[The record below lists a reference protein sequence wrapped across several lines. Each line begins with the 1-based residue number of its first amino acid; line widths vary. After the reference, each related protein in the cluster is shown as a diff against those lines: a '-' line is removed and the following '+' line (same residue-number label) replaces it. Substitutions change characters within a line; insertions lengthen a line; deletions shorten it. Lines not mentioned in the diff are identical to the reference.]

1 MQNITLKGNS
11 YGILLDYNSD
21 VRYLNLQNV
30 TLNGNSYGI
39 YTHSSS
45 NISIDDCVMT
55 NGYTAISLYGFSQTL
70 SVRNSEIYDHGGSG
84 IESYYYY
91 GSVNS
96 LNIQLESC
104 ILGRNSYVINL
115 QGYYYNYGLR
125 AAVILRRCILVENSR
140 IFYSYSYYYNIK
152 PQFSLEIN
160 ECNISR
166 TKYPGFELH
175 LEQSNINLTFY
186 NNTFVGNSH
195 TVLRMWKNSVDTTR
209 SSILIDKN
217 IFVNNSLSPDN
228 ALIDFSGKG
237 IGTLFIDINENTFMK
252 NKCSFMIKV
261 HIQSNRAA
269 GFFSFKNN
277 ILEDNEGVAS
287 NSPKNVVTGVRSYS
301 VGLLGCISNRYNIQH
316 NVFDNELMEKE
327 LFIGRTCGS
336 NYISEN
342 FDIDATFNYW
352 GTSSTVNLHER
363 LFHFPNWN
371 DRPRVKYLPAAAA
384 RNFTGVITSRVFT
397 NQSQIGGYVSSS
409 LRLTTKYSPYVV
421 MNDLTISEN
430 VTLTIEPGVQLY
442 LKPNIGLLVFGN
454 IIAHGTMN
462 EEIKFCSLESKC
474 KLQRTISIRLVGGD
488 RERRGK
494 LEIRVGGRWL
504 GACRY
509 HFTSRDGS
517 VACRQL
523 SYGRYVNHESRYFGR
538 NSPYKVSFNCRGN
551 ETSLSNCKNQ
561 TVYYCGSEYYGVY
574 LECERDF
581 RWGNIRIALP
591 KGVNSSDYYHK
602 HEQSSLGNIFIHSA
616 GYLHD
621 QGVSAIQ
628 IIERSPSITHLHIIE
643 SNGIELIGQKQM
655 MTLEHINIENSLQ
668 FPAIVILGN
677 KGSISISR
685 SSIKGGNKHGVTI
698 APIKNMTFFQ
708 PYIGQHDLCD
718 PQQKIYV
725 GGQSYVF
732 LNQRSEIRDIL
743 CGLEIL
749 SPNNTIIHF
758 RLLSWVES
766 SYSIKINHG
775 GHPSFVRNIYDW
787 NTHQYLDKV
796 TVIPSNSMVIEAQI
810 STLSGF
816 LAEITVIGETGKDI
830 SFD

>member
-1 MQNITLKGNS
+1 MI
-11 YGILLDYNSD
+11 
-21 VRYLNLQNV
+21 
-30 TLNGNSYGI
+30 
-39 YTHSSS
+39 
-45 NISIDDCVMT
+45 T
-55 NGYTAISLYGFSQTL
+55 NGYTAIAMYDSSQTL
-70 SVRNSEIYDHGGSG
+70 SVKNSEIYDCHYGLD
-84 IESYYYY
+84 ITSYYNYR
-91 GSVNS
+91 SV
-96 LNIQLESC
+96 LNIELESC
-104 ILGRNSYVINL
+104 ILGRNSYVIIAY
-115 QGYYYNYGLR
+115 GYYYSGLR
-125 AAVILRRCILVENSR
+125 GAVILRRCILVENSR
-140 IFYSYSYYYNIK
+140 IFYSYSYYNIK
-152 PQFSLEIN
+152 PQVSLEIN

-166 TKYPGFELH
+166 TKYTGFELQ
-175 LEQSNINLTFY
+175 LDQSNINLTFY

-195 TVLRMWKNSVDTTR
+195 TVLRMWKNSVDTSR

-217 IFVNNSLSPDN
+217 IFVNNSLSPDD

-237 IGTLFIDINENTFMK
+237 IGTLFTDINENTFMK

-261 HIQSNRAA
+261 HIQSNRAG

-327 LFIGRTCGS
+327 LFIGQTCGS
-336 NYISEN
+336 NYILSEN

-409 LRLTTKYSPYVV
+409 LRLTTEYSPYVV

-474 KLQRTISIRLVGGD
+474 KYVQRTIAIRLVGGD
-488 RERRGK
+488 REYKGK

-509 HFTSRDGS
+509 YFTSRDGS

-523 SYGRYVNHESRYFGR
+523 SYGRYVNHETRYFER
-538 NSPYKVSFNCRGN
+538 NSQYKVSFNCRGN

-574 LECERDF
+574 LECESDF

-591 KGVNSSDYYHK
+591 KGANSSDYHHK
-602 HEQSSLGNIFIHSA
+602 NEQSSLKNIFIHSA

-685 SSIKGGNKHGVTI
+685 ASIKGRNKHGVTI
-698 APIKNMTFFQ
+698 APIENMTFFQ
-708 PYIGQHDLCD
+708 PYLGQHDLCD
-718 PQQKIYV
+718 PLQKIYV
-725 GGQSYVF
+725 DGQSYVF
-732 LNQRSEIRDIL
+732 LNQRSEIRDIF

-758 RLLSWVES
+758 RLLSWVRS
-766 SYSIKINHG
+766 SYSIKIIAG

-796 TVIPSNSMVIEAQI
+796 TVIPSNSLVIEAVI
-810 STLSGF
+810 STLRGF
-816 LAEITVIGETGKDI
+816 LAEITVIDETGKDI
-830 SFD
+830 YFD